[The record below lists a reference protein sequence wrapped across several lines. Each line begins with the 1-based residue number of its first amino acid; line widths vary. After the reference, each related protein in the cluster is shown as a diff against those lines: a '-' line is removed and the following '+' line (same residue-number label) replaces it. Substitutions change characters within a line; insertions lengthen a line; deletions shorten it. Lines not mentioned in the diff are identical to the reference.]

1 MQARRQGSEAAAGGS
16 GLTTRDDAYLLDPRE
31 GREGME
37 RGISSR
43 AGKTFEVE

>member
-16 GLTTRDDAYLLDPRE
+16 GLTRDDAYLLDPRE
-31 GREGME
+31 GREGLE